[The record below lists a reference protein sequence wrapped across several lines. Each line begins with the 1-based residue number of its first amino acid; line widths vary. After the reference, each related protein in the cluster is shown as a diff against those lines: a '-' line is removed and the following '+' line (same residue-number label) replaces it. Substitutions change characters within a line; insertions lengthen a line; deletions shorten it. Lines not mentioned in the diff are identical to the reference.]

1 MSTEDSVAEH
11 VRCPLCFGHYED
23 PRMLP
28 CLHSFCRH
36 CLQKMIDVTDTKQ
49 TIECPTCQRAID
61 VPEWDAGLLPQNLHL
76 AFEVEVAGYM
86 SKMADQ
92 TEVLCTFCT
101 KGCNNSAVAFC
112 CTCCKFLCSAGDD
125 SHKRVPQLF
134 RHSIVEMDH
143 KSSKLL
149 PSLIKPNLYF
159 CSVPNHSKEELKFF
173 CEECKHLICR
183 DCILVLHKDHKVIE
197 LSMIANGHRDR
208 MKVALDGAHTAVSKL
223 TDFTDAN
230 AKMMMDL
237 YSSKQ
242 RVEMNINQAFE
253 QLHRAIDERR
263 KALFSDLEAVLISK
277 TIPLSNQ
284 DQLYKQMLEDIGRYT
299 KAILCTLQTH
309 TDHEVVALG
318 SLLPNELQAILK
330 GIKQLPIIPIEHCN
344 IGVSVPTGGLESD
357 LSNFGCVTDDS
368 PSFAHSTWTSDGIA
382 RSNKVYRITVCT
394 RTSKGDEYKF
404 GGLQVEAELQPMPDG
419 YVVLGHVEDHSNGTY
434 TVTITPCT
442 AGPHELHITMN
453 HMHINQSPCEL
464 VIRTKRDYH
473 TLCNAR
479 QLVRISGPYAIAIH
493 HSGDLYVANNSHCI
507 CVFDQSGHLKNTI
520 GNLGTGNAKFQYPYG
535 ITIKADILYVADYG
549 NHCIQ
554 KLTTCGEFIHKF
566 GEKGAGPGQM
576 NGPMALVVDSKH
588 NLVVS
593 ERHNHR
599 IQIFSPTGTSLMIID
614 GSTPGNGM
622 FQAPWGVALDHLENI
637 HILTC
642 SSNNIKV
649 FTPDGRFVRT
659 YGNVKGP
666 IGIAIDDQGYTLV
679 SEGSGNSV
687 TIFDPRGEK
696 IHTIMGFRW
705 PWGVCLDLKGD
716 GCIYIANNGTNT
728 VLKYSL

>member
-1 MSTEDSVAEH
+1 MSTEDSIAEH
-11 VRCPLCFGHYED
+11 ITCPLCSGHYED

-28 CLHSFCRH
+28 CLHSFCQH
-36 CLQKMIDVTDTKQ
+36 CLQEMTDAKETM
-49 TIECPTCQRAID
+49 ECPTCQRAID
-61 VPEWDAGLLPQNLHL
+61 VPEGDAGLLPQNLHL

-86 SKMADQ
+86 SKLVGQ

-101 KGCNNSAVAFC
+101 KGCRNSAVVFC
-112 CTCCKFLCSAGDD
+112 CTCCKFLCKAGHD

-134 RHSIVEMDH
+134 RHSVVGMDRE
-143 KSSKLL
+143 SSKLL

-197 LSMIANGHRDR
+197 LSMIANGHRDKMR
-208 MKVALDGAHTAVSKL
+208 VALDGANEVVSKL
-223 TDFTDAN
+223 KMFTDAN
-230 AKMMMDL
+230 EKMMMDL
-237 YSSKQ
+237 NSS
-242 RVEMNINQAFE
+242 RESAEMAISQAFE
-253 QLHRAIDERR
+253 RLHSTIDERR
-263 KALFSDLEAVLISK
+263 KALFLELEAVLISK
-277 TIPLSNQ
+277 TIPLTNQ
-284 DQLYKQMLEDIGRYT
+284 DQLYKDMLQDIARYT
-299 KAILCTLQTH
+299 EAIILTLQTH

-318 SLLPNELQAILK
+318 SLLPNELQTILR
-330 GIKQLPIIPIEHCN
+330 GMKQLPIIPIEHCN
-344 IGVSVPTGGLESD
+344 IGISVPTDGFESD
-357 LSNFGCVTDDS
+357 FSNFGCVTDES
-368 PSFAHSTWTSDGIA
+368 PSFAHSTWTSAAIP
-382 RSNKVYRITVCT
+382 RSNKEYPLTIRT

-419 YVVLGHVEDHSNGTY
+419 YVVIGHVEDHGDGTY
-434 TVTITPCT
+434 TVTIKPHT
-442 AGPHELHITMN
+442 AGPHELRITMN
-453 HMHINQSPCEL
+453 HMHIDRSPCEL
-464 VIRTKRDYH
+464 VVRTKHDYH
-473 TLCNAR
+473 TLCNAQ
-479 QLVRISGPYAIAIH
+479 QLVRISGPYSIAIH
-493 HSGDLYVANNSHCI
+493 HSGDLYVANSSHCI
-507 CVFDQSGHLKNTI
+507 CVFDHSGHLKNTI

-535 ITIKADILYVADYG
+535 IAIKADILYVADYG

-554 KLTTCGEFIHKF
+554 KLTASGEFIHKF
-566 GEKGAGPGQM
+566 GEKGTGPGQL
-576 NGPMALVVDSKH
+576 NGPMALAVDSKN

-599 IQIFSPTGTSLMIID
+599 IQTFNPTGTSLVIID
-614 GSTPGNGM
+614 GNAYGNGM

-637 HILTC
+637 HIVTC
-642 SSNNIKV
+642 SSNYVKV
-649 FTPDGRFVRT
+649 FTPDGRFVRM

-679 SEGSGNSV
+679 SEGSGNSL

-705 PWGVCLDLKGD
+705 PWGVSLDLRGD

>member
-11 VRCPLCFGHYED
+11 DRCPLCFGHYED

-112 CTCCKFLCSAGDD
+112 CTCCKFLCRAGDD

-149 PSLIKPNLYF
+149 ASLIKPNLYF

-299 KAILCTLQTH
+299 KAILCILQTH

-344 IGVSVPTGGLESD
+344 IGVSMPTGGLESD

-442 AGPHELHITMN
+442 AGPHELCITMN

-728 VLKYSL
+728 ILKYSL